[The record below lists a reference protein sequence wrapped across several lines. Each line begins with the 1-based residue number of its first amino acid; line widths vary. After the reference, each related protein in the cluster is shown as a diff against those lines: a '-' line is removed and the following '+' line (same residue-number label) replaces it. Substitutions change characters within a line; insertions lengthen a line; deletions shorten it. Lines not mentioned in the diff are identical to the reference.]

1 MRPESVQVPE
11 DQAITTYYIDLVGSC
26 NLRCPSCPIGNSR
39 GVDRPV
45 GVMSEQLFKDI
56 VQKIRRE
63 SPAVKLLWL
72 FNWTEPVLHPRLP
85 ALIAIAR
92 EYGFRVCLSS
102 NLNAGKHFDQVMAA
116 EPCVWI
122 VSLSGFTQDV
132 YARGHTA
139 GDIEVVKDNM
149 RRLSELRKRYG
160 NKTDVSV
167 SYHCYN
173 DNLGAEY
180 ENMRDFCASLDLA
193 CVPTLA
199 YFYPLEKLF
208 DYFDGSLSEEDQVL
222 VNRLIVSPAEASKLA
237 LARPSEDCGLRS
249 KMMSI
254 NCDGSVSLC
263 CTVFD
268 KKYAISESYLDVSL
282 AELQARKYRHETC
295 KACMSKG
302 LHDAFAYHPVDQW
315 RKQALN
321 NLPGV
326 KLPEGLLAS
335 D

>member
-1 MRPESVQVPE
+1 M
-11 DQAITTYYIDLVGSC
+11 DIATYYIDVVGSC

-45 GVMSEQLFKDI
+45 GVMSEDLFEQI
-56 VQKIRRE
+56 VRKVRRE
-63 SPAVKLLWL
+63 SPSVKLLWL

-92 EYGFRVCLSS
+92 EHGFRVCLSS

-116 EPCVWI
+116 EPRLWI

-132 YARGHTA
+132 YARGHTK
-139 GDIEVVKDNM
+139 GDIEVVKANM
-149 RRLSELRKRYG
+149 RRLSELRKQYG
-160 NKTDVSV
+160 DKTEVSI
-167 SYHCYN
+167 SYHCYT
-173 DNLGAEY
+173 DNLGEEY
-180 ENMRDFCASLDLA
+180 EQMRAYCESLDLA

-208 DYFDGSLSEEDQVL
+208 DYFDGTLTEEDRTL
-222 VNRLIVSPAEASKLA
+222 VERLIVSPDEASAMA
-237 LARPSEDCGLRS
+237 LANPSDDCGLRS

-268 KKYAISESYLDVSL
+268 KKYVIADNYLDVSL
-282 AELQARKYRHETC
+282 EDLQARKYAHETC
-295 KACMSKG
+295 AQCMSMG
-302 LHDAFAYHPVDQW
+302 LHDSFTYAPVDQW
-315 RKQALN
+315 RAKAQE

-326 KLPEGLLAS
+326 VLPQGLLAS
-335 D
+335 E